1 MSGWGPSCSVNDLN
15 KTGKETIIFTL
26 ILNSKKMADLQSVYL
41 GLKLKNPLII
51 SSSGLTDQVSKIKKL
66 EECGAGAVVLKSLF
80 EEQILHEAGRMIQQT
95 DYPGAEDYLKVYTRN
110 HSVSEYLKL
119 IEDAKRETRIP
130 IIASVNCVTTSEWI
144 DFSRNIEQAGAD
156 ALELNIFYLPLQ
168 TGKSGSDYEAIY
180 LDLASRVKETIN
192 IPLAVKLGQHFTHPA
207 GMVEKLYHRG
217 IKGVV
222 LFNRFYEP
230 DIDLEQMKFKAAD
243 VFSSPSELS
252 HTLRWVG
259 IVSSLVEKI
268 DVAASTGV
276 HDAEG
281 VLKMILAGAKA
292 VMMCSA
298 IYKNG
303 PEYIKKVLTEVNEW
317 MKRNNIKHLDELRGK
332 LSYARLENPA
342 AYERAQ
348 FMKYFSAMH

>member
-1 MSGWGPSCSVNDLN
+1 
-15 KTGKETIIFTL
+15 
-26 ILNSKKMADLQSVYL
+26 MADLHSVYL
-41 GLKLKNPLII
+41 GLRLRNPLII

-80 EEQILHEAGRMIQQT
+80 EEQILHEAGKMMDQA
-95 DYPGAEDYLKVYTRN
+95 DYPGAEDYLKVYARN

-119 IEDAKRETRIP
+119 IEDAKKETQIP
-130 IIASVNCVTTSEWI
+130 IIASINCVSTSEWI
-144 DFSRNIEQAGAD
+144 DFAKNIEQAGAD
-156 ALELNIFYLPLQ
+156 ALELNIFYLPLN
-168 TGKSGSDYEAIY
+168 TGKSSADYEAIY
-180 LDLASRVKETIN
+180 LDLASRVKETIT

-230 DIDLEQMKFKAAD
+230 DIDLEHKHFKAAD
-243 VFSSPSELS
+243 VFSTPSELS

-276 HDAEG
+276 HNSEG
-281 VLKMILAGAKA
+281 VLKMILAGARA

-303 PEYIKKVLTEVNEW
+303 PEYIRKVVSEVNQW
-317 MKRNNIKHLDELRGK
+317 LDKNNIKRIEEMRGR

-342 AYERAQ
+342 AYERSQ
-348 FMKYFSAMH
+348 FMKYFSALH